1 MTDTD
6 IMDHLQIILRP
17 DPARVV
23 IRPFVPADD
32 PAPRDRP
39 RAQRIA
45 DRVRALTKTELTE
58 ELARVTAGLSERHR
72 DVEAVLLR
80 RYHEVNGLLIDP
92 CTINPRSIAPDR
104 GLF

>member
-1 MTDTD
+1 MTTTPD
-6 IMDHLQIILRP
+6 IMDHLSIILRP
-17 DPARVV
+17 DPSHVV

-45 DRVRALTKTELTE
+45 DRVRALPKSALVLELE
-58 ELARVTAGLSERHR
+58 RVLAGLSERHG

-80 RYHEVNGLLIDP
+80 RFHEVNGLLTD
-92 CTINPRSIAPDR
+92 PRSTVSS
-104 GLF
+104 LS